1 MPGLFLW
8 FKKPNL
14 KGKKK
19 VYRQKSKNDNVSNE
33 ESHNMAFFRAEA
45 NLLAFQTVPKC
56 TRHKV
61 TKNTEGTSGKTNHL
75 VKLALKENGKIC
87 LDKFEKLII

>member
-1 MPGLFLW
+1 MLMTHNTAVKACAWLVFVVQ
-8 FKKPNL
+8 KAKL

-19 VYRQKSKNDNVSNE
+19 SLQTE
-33 ESHNMAFFRAEA
+33 T
-45 NLLAFQTVPKC
+45 QTVPKC